1 MSIEELERDGLI
13 RRLPVDPRRVEEA
26 FRLATRDLSVAESVL
41 VVNPDWAYAIA
52 YNAMLQ
58 AARALLFSDG
68 FRPAGRNQHVAVV
81 RFVAAR
87 IGPDEATGLDR
98 LRRKRHVTVYDTA
111 GTIGEAEA
119 EAAVVRASAFVDL
132 VQRMLDAESNRHTP

>member
-13 RRLPVDPRRVEEA
+13 RRLPADPGRVQEA
-26 FRLATRDLSVAESVL
+26 FALATRDLSVAGSVL
-41 VVNPDWAYAIA
+41 AVNPDWAYAIA

-58 AARALLFSDG
+58 AARALLFADG

-87 IGPDEATGLDR
+87 IGPDEAASLDR
-98 LRRKRHVTVYDTA
+98 LRRKRHITVYDTA

-119 EAAVVRASAFVDL
+119 AAAVARAIAFVDL
-132 VQRMLDAESNRHTP
+132 VRGMLDAGPIPNDP